1 MVLRRYS
8 NVQRRLNISHPGIG
22 FETGQQRGAGT
33 QGGRDNGGGVRG
45 DTVEAAAA
53 VKECVVCR
61 VTGTGTLPSA
71 RRKHCRLRG
80 AVYTTPNNALVIHSN
95 NICL

>member
-33 QGGRDNGGGVRG
+33 QGGRDNGGGGRG
-45 DTVEAAAA
+45 DTGEAAAA
-53 VKECVVCR
+53 VKECVRVCR
-61 VTGTGTLPSA
+61 VTGTLPSA
-71 RRKHCRLRG
+71 GRSTL
-80 AVYTTPNNALVIHSN
+80 
-95 NICL
+95 